1 MPFDL
6 PWLCKDSVRAA
17 LAERSSYGPGLVP
30 PRGSKPVPALDKKR
44 HGVKISPVG
53 VAVLEVDEEA
63 FVVDEV
69 RPGVPSRDVQ
79 LDKAVARHPEGGDVL
94 NPRPHVIT
102 EVAGLRTS
110 PPSGCRATAL

>member
-1 MPFDL
+1 MLFHL
-6 PWLCKDSVRAA
+6 LGYAKTASVAA

-30 PRGSKPVPALDKKR
+30 PRGSNPVPALDNKR
-44 HGVKISPVG
+44 YGVKISPIG
-53 VAVLEVDEEA
+53 VAVLEVEEEA

-94 NPRPHVIT
+94 NPRP
-102 EVAGLRTS
+102 R
-110 PPSGCRATAL
+110 